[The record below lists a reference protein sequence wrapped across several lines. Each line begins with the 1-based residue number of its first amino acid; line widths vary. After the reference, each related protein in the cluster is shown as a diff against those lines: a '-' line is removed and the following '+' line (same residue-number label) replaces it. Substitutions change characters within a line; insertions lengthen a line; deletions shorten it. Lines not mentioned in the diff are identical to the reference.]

1 MRHSGMVMYRLARLF
16 LVVLLA
22 GGVVVSAGEAA
33 LACSCAV
40 GDPASRLAESD
51 AAFVGR
57 LISSAEPVPDSE
69 GNISTGDPVAW
80 VFEVEEAVKGD
91 LETPLTVMSPWSGAS
106 CGFEVR
112 IGERIGVLL
121 REDGGWRS
129 GLCSQL
135 DADVLLRAAAPL
147 PTPSCRGMRVFPGES
162 APRNDPPHHLLRRIG
177 RALSGR
183 IRSEP
188 RVRQPTPSSTALPVP
203 GNQGTHPPLP
213 RLAARCSLSQRRG
226 RPIP

>member
-1 MRHSGMVMYRLARLF
+1 MLVVGGIGRSKGVAFSPSMGFPAVASEHTTNGRIGTLHSAVHSLSGCDTSAIEGARNRTALPGPSCSSAIRSDINVLPVPQARL
-16 LVVLLA
+16 
-22 GGVVVSAGEAA
+22 VVS
-33 LACSCAV
+33 
-40 GDPASRLAESD
+40 SRD
-51 AAFVGR
+51 V
-57 LISSAEPVPDSE
+57 
-69 GNISTGDPVAW
+69 
-80 VFEVEEAVKGD
+80 
-91 LETPLTVMSPWSGAS
+91 S

>member
-1 MRHSGMVMYRLARLF
+1 MLVVGGIGRSKGVAFSPSMGFPAVASEHTTNGRIGTLHSAVHSLSGCDTSAIEGARNRTALPGPACSSAIRSDINVLPVPQARL
-16 LVVLLA
+16 
-22 GGVVVSAGEAA
+22 VVS
-33 LACSCAV
+33 
-40 GDPASRLAESD
+40 SRD
-51 AAFVGR
+51 V
-57 LISSAEPVPDSE
+57 
-69 GNISTGDPVAW
+69 
-80 VFEVEEAVKGD
+80 
-91 LETPLTVMSPWSGAS
+91 S

-162 APRNDPPHHLLRRIG
+162 APRNDPPSHHLLRRIG